1 MTLREL
7 INGAEDQGKSILD
20 AQVFVDC
27 LEGDKF
33 AVSSVSYDKGH
44 NSLVFKLHKGDRR
57 WIGIAY
63 KHPIRW

>member
-7 INGAEDQGKSILD
+7 IKGAEDQGKSILD

-33 AVSSVSYDKGH
+33 AVSSVSYNKSH
-44 NSLVFKLHKGDRR
+44 NSLVFKLHKGDRG
-57 WIGIAY
+57 WMNIAY
-63 KHPIRW
+63 KHQIKM

>member
-20 AQVFVDC
+20 AQVFIDC

-33 AVSSVSYDKGH
+33 AVSSVSYDNNH
-44 NSLVFKLHKGDRR
+44 NSLTLKLHKGDRG
-57 WIGIAY
+57 WIGITY
-63 KHPIRW
+63 KHPIKW